1 MIEKVRAGQDVE
13 EATDDIVYRSA
24 TEIRKNFFGES
35 EDEAK
40 DLKWKREQA
49 GAIMQGLCEKG
60 EVSCMSSVIYSLKQ
74 CPDLVIHRSH
84 SLNTQRLYSR
94 HSEVTRLLCER

>member
-1 MIEKVRAGQDVE
+1 MARLGGRQTDLELLIEKVRAGQDVE

-60 EVSCMSSVIYSLKQ
+60 EVSHSSCLICFARLSELMLSL
-74 CPDLVIHRSH
+74 C
-84 SLNTQRLYSR
+84 
-94 HSEVTRLLCER
+94 